1 LAPYFVHVLHYSNEE
16 SFNKIIQWALKCN
29 DVKPL
34 KPSIRDFDNIIR
46 NAIKRSN
53 DTGVKPLK
61 FKDTLQN
68 KNKELYLLFS
78 SS

>member
-1 LAPYFVHVLHYSNEE
+1 MRNHLTELN
-16 SFNKIIQWALKCN
+16 NGLNCN

-34 KPSIRDFDNIIR
+34 KPSIGDFHYIVR
-46 NAIKRSN
+46 NAIKRAKG
-53 DTGVKPLK
+53 TGVKLK

-68 KNKELYLLFS
+68 KNKELYQLLS